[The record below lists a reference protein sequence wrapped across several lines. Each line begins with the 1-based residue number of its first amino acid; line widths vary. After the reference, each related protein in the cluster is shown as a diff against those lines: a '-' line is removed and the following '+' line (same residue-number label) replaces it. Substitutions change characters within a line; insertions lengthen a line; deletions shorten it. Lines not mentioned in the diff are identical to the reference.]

1 MSLIVIIIIGM
12 ILLCIEV
19 YRLGVYS
26 GFDAGMAEAER
37 IIAEL
42 ILEEE
47 EKEARNG

>member
-1 MSLIVIIIIGM
+1 MSMIVIVIICVIV
-12 ILLCIEV
+12 LCIEV

-47 EKEARNG
+47 EKEGRNG